1 MNNRPTYD
9 DAQRLLAV
17 ARGQEQAPLVLKN
30 ARVLNVFTGELLQ
43 QDVAVCGERIA
54 GVGSY
59 SGLEEIDLDGRI
71 LVPGFIDGHMH
82 LESSMMTPRQF
93 ARAVVPR
100 GTTSVVTD
108 PHEIANVLGAPGIQY
123 LLDSAEGLPLDM
135 WVMRSS
141 CVPATHLE
149 NAGATLTAEDLAGL
163 QHPKLLGLAEMMNFP
178 GLLHGDP
185 ECLKKVLQTGDQPVD
200 GHAPRLSGQALCAYV
215 AAGVQSDHECT
226 TAAEARE
233 KLRLGL
239 HIMLREGS
247 VTRDIEALLPAV
259 DEVNAHRCFFVT
271 DDREPIDLLREGH
284 IDFCI
289 RKAIKLG
296 CPPLR
301 AYTMASY
308 HAARYFQ
315 LHFQGAIAPGYLA
328 DMAVVSDL
336 EAVQVDRVMKRGRW
350 VAEGGQLTWGGTPA
364 QVAAPK
370 PTVHLPTLDSSSFDI
385 VNDNANVHVIEL
397 IPHQIVTGRSTA
409 RVKLQDGKL
418 QANLE
423 QDVLKL
429 AVIER
434 HRATGNIGLG
444 FVRGFGLKR
453 GAIASTV
460 AHDSHNLVI
469 AGCTDSDM
477 LVAAQEVE
485 RLGGGW
491 VVVADGKVLAALPLP
506 IAGLLSDQEL
516 ETVAQLNLDLIE
528 ATRQLG
534 GTAAN
539 PFMSLS
545 FLALP
550 VIPSLKLTD
559 LGLVDVDQFALIGLN
574 A

>member
-1 MNNRPTYD
+1 MNNRPAYD
-9 DAQRLLAV
+9 EAQRLLAV
-17 ARGQEQAPLVLKN
+17 ARGQEKAPLVLKN
-30 ARVLNVFTGELLQ
+30 ARVLNVFTGEILE
-43 QDVAVCGERIA
+43 QDVAICGERIA
-54 GVGSY
+54 GLGQY
-59 SGLEEIDLDGRI
+59 TGLEEVDLGGRT

-108 PHEIANVLGAPGIQY
+108 PHEIANVLGAPGIHY

-149 NAGATLTAEDLAGL
+149 NAGATLSADDLAAL

-178 GLLHGDP
+178 GLLNGDP

-200 GHAPRLSGQALCAYV
+200 GHSPRLSGQALCAYV

-226 TAAEARE
+226 TEAEARE

-239 HIMLREGS
+239 HLMLREGS

-289 RKAIKLG
+289 RKAIRLG
-296 CPPLR
+296 CPPVR
-301 AYTMASY
+301 AYQMASY

-328 DMAVVSDL
+328 DLAVISDL
-336 EAVQVDRVMKRGRW
+336 EQVAVDRVMKRGRW
-350 VAEGGQLTWGGTPA
+350 VAENGKLTWDG
-364 QVAAPK
+364 QVASVPAPR
-370 PTVHLPTLDSSSFDI
+370 PTVHLPALSQSSFDI
-385 VNDNANVHVIEL
+385 VNANGHVHVVEL

-409 RVKLQDGKL
+409 RVPVKDGKL
-418 QANLE
+418 QPDLE
-423 QDVLKL
+423 NDVLKL

-460 AHDSHNLVI
+460 AHDSHNLVV
-469 AGCTDSDM
+469 AGCSDSDM
-477 LVAAQEVE
+477 LVAAREVA
-485 RLGGGW
+485 RLEGGW
-491 VVVADGKVLAALPLP
+491 VVVAEGKVLAALPLP

-516 ETVAQLNLDLIE
+516 EKVAQLNLDLIE
-528 ATRQLG
+528 ATKSLG
-534 GTAAN
+534 GSAPN

-559 LGLVDVDQFALIGLN
+559 LGLVDVDKFALIGLN

>member
-1 MNNRPTYD
+1 MNNRPAYD

-17 ARGQEQAPLVLKN
+17 ARGQQKADLVLKR
-30 ARVLNVFTGELLQ
+30 ARVLNVFTGEFLE
-43 QDVAVCGERIA
+43 QDLAICGERIA
-54 GVGSY
+54 GLGQY
-59 SGLEEIDLDGRI
+59 SGASEIDLNGMT

-100 GTTSVVTD
+100 GTTCVVTD
-108 PHEIANVLGAPGIQY
+108 PHEIANVLGAAGIHY

-149 NAGATLTAEDLAGL
+149 NAGASLSAADLAQL

-178 GLLHGDP
+178 GLLHGDE

-200 GHAPRLSGQALCAYV
+200 GHAPRLTGQALCAYV

-226 TAAEARE
+226 TAEEAVE
-233 KLRLGL
+233 KMRLGM

-259 DEVNAHRCFFVT
+259 TEVNAHRCFFVT

-289 RKAIKLG
+289 RKAISLG
-296 CPPLR
+296 CPPAR
-301 AYTMASY
+301 AYAMASY

-315 LHFQGAIAPGYLA
+315 LHFRGALAPGYLA
-328 DMAVVSDL
+328 DLAVISDL
-336 EAVQVDRVMKRGRW
+336 EAVRVERVMKGGRW
-350 VAEGGQLTWGGTPA
+350 VAEAGQLTWRGRLA
-364 QVAAPK
+364 EVAAPP
-370 PTVHLPTLDSSSFDI
+370 PTVRLPELSEASFDI
-385 VNDNANVHVIEL
+385 VGESQQVHVIEL

-409 RVKLQDGKL
+409 QVKSQHGKL
-418 QANLE
+418 QSDPS
-423 QDVLKL
+423 QDLLKL

-434 HRATGNIGLG
+434 HRASGNIGLG

-469 AGCTDSDM
+469 AGCSDRDM
-477 LVAAQEVE
+477 LLAAREVE
-485 RLGGGW
+485 KLQGGW
-491 VVVADGKVLAALPLP
+491 VVVADGEVLAALPLP

-516 ETVAQLNLDLIE
+516 EKVAQLNLDLIE
-528 ATRQLG
+528 ATRKLG
-534 GTAAN
+534 GTAPN

-559 LGLVDVDQFALIGLN
+559 LGLVDVDQFALIGLQ